1 MPSHRVPAYR
11 AEMGT
16 TARKKVRVLM
26 LAVATRPLATMTK
39 ASMLQNAMCHLEKY
53 KELIVLGV
61 VCGTLRTW

>member
-1 MPSHRVPAYR
+1 
-11 AEMGT
+11 MGT